1 MECYF
6 LTTYI
11 YVGAGILPTGWEY
24 PHCFPTITGKQWTQE
39 CFRGLRWCWID
50 TTSLWTRQ
58 IWGVDAGEGLDLVDI
73 PQLGGDWHG
82 GGRLN
87 CCSPCR
93 FSICLQ
99 NFRNIWGARQMPLPR
114 SQYIFRCS
122 WLKLWTSLSFVC
134 TFASEKWGEL
144 GRPWSRVTT
153 PSLGR
158 EWNLQL
164 CPTAESD
171 VGSLQSTYMVG

>member
-1 MECYF
+1 MLF
-6 LTTYI
+6 FNYI
-11 YVGAGILPTGWEY
+11 HICGGRHLADWLRVPPLF
-24 PHCFPTITGKQWTQE
+24 PHHNRETVNPGMFQRLE
-39 CFRGLRWCWID
+39 MVLD

-171 VGSLQSTYMVG
+171 IGSLQSTYMVG